1 MKKTVFFLVFALFFL
16 IAFPISA
23 TSSLYDEENFEVT
36 VPKEIEEYLPRDFL
50 EAGVDD
56 LYRTLDFNFFS
67 EVGVK
72 LIAAAVPKATKDFA
86 KMLGLLLVAA
96 CLGALKESF
105 SSSALKSVLS
115 LVNMLCVA
123 GAVFTVTETAFSLAE
138 TFISSL
144 SAFLSVLLP
153 VMTALMIAGGQVTT
167 AAVMTSVVS
176 TALSVLETITA
187 GTLFP
192 LVRICL
198 CLSAVSSVFGTVGIG
213 NLVPMLR
220 RIVSYVFG
228 FVTLCLSAV
237 LTFQSIITRSAD
249 SLAMRGIKFAVGSF
263 VPFVGGAVNEA
274 LSTVMGGV
282 GLIRASTGIVG
293 AVSVCILAALPIIQI
308 LLQKMFLELLVIC
321 ASLLR
326 LDGEGKL
333 IAEMASFF
341 GYMAAIMAISAVFFI
356 LALSMMAKLGMG

>member
-1 MKKTVFFLVFALFFL
+1 MKKRILFLVFFLLFFFSFPTYADSAL
-16 IAFPISA
+16 IPS
-23 TSSLYDEENFEVT
+23 TEEFEVT

-50 EAGVDD
+50 EADIEN
-56 LYRTLDFNFFS
+56 LYKTLDFNFFS

-72 LIAAAVPKATKDFA
+72 IIASAVPKATKNFA
-86 KMLGLLLVAA
+86 KLLGLLLVAA
-96 CLGALKESF
+96 CLSALKETF
-105 SSSALKSVLS
+105 SGGAVKSSLS

-123 GAVFTVTETAFSLAE
+123 GAVFAVTESAFSLAE

-144 SAFLSVLLP
+144 SSFMSVLMP
-153 VMTALMIAGGQVTT
+153 AMTALMIASGQVTT
-167 AAVMTSVVS
+167 AAVMTGVVS
-176 TALSVLETITA
+176 TALSVLETICA

-192 LVRICL
+192 LVRLCL
-198 CLSAVSSVFGTVGIG
+198 CLSAISSVFGITGIG
-213 NLVPMLR
+213 GLVPMLR

-237 LTFQSIITRSAD
+237 LTFQGIITRSAD

-282 GLIRASTGIVG
+282 GLIKASTGVVG
-293 AVSVCILAALPIIQI
+293 AVSVCLLAALPIVQI
-308 LLQKMFLELLVIC
+308 LFQKMFLELLVIC

-326 LDGEGKL
+326 LDGESRL

-341 GYMAAIMAISAVFFI
+341 GYMAALMAISAVFFI
-356 LALSMMAKLGMG
+356 LALSIMAKAGG

>member
-1 MKKTVFFLVFALFFL
+1 MKRSFCILLFSLFFL
-16 IAFPISA
+16 CAFPASA
-23 TSSLYDEENFEVT
+23 SSVYEKEDFEVT

-50 EAGVDD
+50 ESGVDD
-56 LYRTLDFNFFS
+56 LYKSLDFDFFS
-67 EVGVK
+67 EVGIK
-72 LIAAAVPKATKDFA
+72 LIAAAVPKATKSFA
-86 KMLGLLLVAA
+86 QMLGLLLVAA

-105 SSSALKSVLS
+105 ASSALKSTLS

-144 SAFLSVLLP
+144 STFLSVLLP

-167 AAVMTSVVS
+167 AAVMTGVIS

-198 CLSAVSSVFGTVGIG
+198 CLSAVSSVFGVSGVG

-282 GLIRASTGIVG
+282 GLIKASAGIVG
-293 AVSVCILAALPIIQI
+293 AVSVCVLAALPVIQI

-321 ASLLR
+321 ASLLK
-326 LDGEGKL
+326 LDGESRL
-333 IAEMASFF
+333 LSEMASFF

-356 LALSMMAKLGMG
+356 LALSMMAKTGAG